1 MATTIMTLETP
12 SLGDRSY
19 LVHDGEV
26 AFVVDPQR
34 DLDRMLDAAKQAG
47 VRITHVFETHI
58 HNDYV
63 TGGYAL
69 ASETDAAYFVN
80 AQDEVSFARTPIRDG
95 DVVAVSPT
103 MRVRAMHTPG
113 HTFTHLS
120 YVLEGEEPVVFS
132 GGSLLFGSTGRPDL
146 LGEAH
151 THDLA
156 HHQYNSARRLAAE
169 LSDETKV
176 MPTHGFGSFCAATS
190 AGGSTTASTIGQERL
205 INPALSQDEAD
216 FVADTLAGLDAYPA
230 YYVHMGP
237 ANAAGPSAADLSEPQ
252 RADKSELRR
261 RLEAGEWL
269 VDLRTRTTFAA
280 GHVPGTFNFGLDGQ
294 FATYLGWLIPWGTPI
309 TLLGESRAQ
318 VAEAQRELSRIGI
331 DRPAAAA
338 TGRPEEWT
346 DAPLATLPSATFA
359 DLAQV
364 RHHRNV
370 TVLDVRR
377 ASEWREAHID
387 GAVHLPIH
395 DIVTRMDE
403 VPEGEVWVHCASGYR
418 ASIAAS
424 LIAATGH
431 RVVVIDDSFD
441 RSAQAAGLPMV
452 SGAQAASA

>member
-1 MATTIMTLETP
+1 MATTILTIETP

-19 LVHDGEV
+19 LAHDGEV

-34 DLDRMLDAAKQAG
+34 DIDRVLDEAARAG
-47 VRITHVFETHI
+47 VRITHVFETHL

-69 ASETDAAYFVN
+69 AQETGASYFVN
-80 AQDEVSFARTPIRDG
+80 GEDEVSFQRTPILDG
-95 DVVAVSPT
+95 QAVEVSPT
-103 MRVRAMHTPG
+103 MRVRAIHTPG

-120 YVLEGEEPVVFS
+120 YVLEGREPAVFS

-151 THDLA
+151 TDDLA
-156 HHQYNSARRLAAE
+156 RHQYRSARRLAAE
-169 LSDETKV
+169 LSDETSV

-190 AGGSTTASTIGQERL
+190 AGADATASTIGQERL
-205 INPALSQDEAD
+205 INPVMSQDEED
-216 FVADTLAGLDAYPA
+216 FVAATLAGLDAYPA

-237 ANAAGPSAADLSEPQ
+237 ANAAGPSAGDLSEPE
-252 RADKSELRR
+252 RADKEQIRR

-269 VDLRTRTTFAA
+269 VDLRTRTAFAA

-294 FATYLGWLIPWGTPI
+294 FATYLGWLIPWGSPV
-309 TLLGESRAQ
+309 TLLAESPEQ
-318 VAEAQRELSRIGI
+318 IAEAQRELGRIGI

-346 DAPLATLPSATFA
+346 DGPLATLPSARFA

-364 RHHRNV
+364 RHHRSV

-377 ASEWREAHID
+377 VGEWREAHID
-387 GAVHLPIH
+387 GAVHIPLH
-395 DIVTRMDE
+395 DVVTGME
-403 VPEGEVWVHCASGYR
+403 QVPEGEVWVHCASGYR

-424 LIAATGH
+424 LIAATGRH
-431 RVVVIDDSFD
+431 VVVVDDSFD
-441 RSAQAAGLPMV
+441 LSARAAGLPV
-452 SGAQAASA
+452 VAEAPASA